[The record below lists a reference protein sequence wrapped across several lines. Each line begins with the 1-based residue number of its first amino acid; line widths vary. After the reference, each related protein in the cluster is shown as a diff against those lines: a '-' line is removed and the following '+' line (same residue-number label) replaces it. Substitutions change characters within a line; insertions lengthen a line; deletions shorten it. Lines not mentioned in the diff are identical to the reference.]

1 MIVGIGT
8 DIVRIDRIKR
18 LYDEYGDR
26 FARRI
31 LGPNELNEYLR
42 RQSKA
47 PAGADR
53 AMRYLAKRFA
63 AKEAFSKAVGLG
75 FRGPMTLQSVEF
87 LNNTAGKPIAV
98 PRKAMIQ
105 YMIERE
111 WVAHVSISDEID
123 SATAFVVMEHSRDQ
137 TQHQKEISS
146 STSKETFQ

>member
-8 DIVRIDRIKR
+8 DIVRIDRIQSI
-18 LYDEYGDR
+18 YQQYGDR

-31 LGPNELNEYLR
+31 LGPNELIEYLR
-42 RQSKA
+42 RQSRI

-75 FRGPMTLQSVEF
+75 FRGPMTLLSVEF
-87 LNNTAGKPIAV
+87 LNNAAGKPLAA
-98 PRKAMIQ
+98 PRKAMID
-105 YMIERE
+105 YMNQRE

-123 SATAFVVMEHSRDQ
+123 SATAFVVIEHSPGQARRADPKDLNAQ
-137 TQHQKEISS
+137 VILT
-146 STSKETFQ
+146 